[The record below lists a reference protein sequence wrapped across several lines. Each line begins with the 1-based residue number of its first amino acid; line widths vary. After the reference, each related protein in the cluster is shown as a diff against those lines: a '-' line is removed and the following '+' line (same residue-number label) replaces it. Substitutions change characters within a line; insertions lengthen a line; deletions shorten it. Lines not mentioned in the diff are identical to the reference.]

1 MEMMRRNGCRPAELL
16 ANPLGR
22 SSGLQQIEFRM
33 GIILDGRRWSPEATV
48 NHAPEVTH
56 GGAKLRQCL

>member
-1 MEMMRRNGCRPAELL
+1 MEMMRRKVLRAAEISV
-16 ANPLGR
+16 NPLER
-22 SSGLQQIEFRM
+22 SSGLQQIEYRM
-33 GIILDGRRWSPEATV
+33 GIILDGRRWSPQAAV